1 MITGAF
7 SFLFNERLHRV
18 QDKGDSDGADPWVA
32 AGTVALSLSAAD
44 GPLLFGDAIGCVV
57 LAGAAVYDL
66 TQRVY
71 VTYIL
76 HHPNGQVYLGRASG
90 FGTPYQVMMRRYY
103 HHNKWRALGFGKP
116 SLDRAAIGPFGYAA
130 IRGRE
135 QQLIDFYGGIGS
147 PKVANIIR
155 GVGRYNIKG
164 RVYHYTSNYYF
175 GNIAPYTGIF

>member
-44 GPLLFGDAIGCVV
+44 GPLLFGDAIGSVV

-90 FGTPYQVMMRRYY
+90 FEIG
-103 HHNKWRALGFGKP
+103 RAH
-116 SLDRAAIGPFGYAA
+116 
-130 IRGRE
+130 
-135 QQLIDFYGGIGS
+135 
-147 PKVANIIR
+147 V
-155 GVGRYNIKG
+155 
-164 RVYHYTSNYYF
+164 
-175 GNIAPYTGIF
+175 

>member
-1 MITGAF
+1 VITGAF

-44 GPLLFGDAIGCVV
+44 GPLLFGDAIGSVV

-90 FGTPYQVMMRRYY
+90 FGTPYQVMMRRYSG
-103 HHNKWRALGFGKP
+103 HERRKDGFANP
-116 SLDRAAIGPFGYAA
+116 TLDRYAHGQLGRHA

-135 QQLIDFYGGIGS
+135 QQLIDYFGGLGH
-147 PKVANIIR
+147 PKVGNAIR
-155 GVGRYNIKG
+155 GVSQYNPMGRY
-164 RVYHYTSNYYF
+164 YHTMSNQYF
-175 GNIAPYTGIF
+175 GNIAPYTGYW

>member
-1 MITGAF
+1 
-7 SFLFNERLHRV
+7 
-18 QDKGDSDGADPWVA
+18 
-32 AGTVALSLSAAD
+32 
-44 GPLLFGDAIGCVV
+44 
-57 LAGAAVYDL
+57 
-66 TQRVY
+66 
-71 VTYIL
+71 
-76 HHPNGQVYLGRASG
+76 
-90 FGTPYQVMMRRYY
+90 MMRRYY

>member
-1 MITGAF
+1 MQNINLYKQPNQWIC
-7 SFLFNERLHRV
+7 LF
-18 QDKGDSDGADPWVA
+18 ATPWR
-32 AGTVALSLSAAD
+32 GELSTIESH
-44 GPLLFGDAIGCVV
+44 
-57 LAGAAVYDL
+57 
-66 TQRVY
+66 
-71 VTYIL
+71 IL